1 MTADDVRHAPS
12 PFTRRRFLQG
22 TLGGMAGLATWLHG
36 WPQLTAAPTAKDG
49 ASGQMIWAVH
59 VTIAPSWF
67 DPAETPGVV
76 TPFMFMYAM
85 HDAMVKPMPGNQM
98 SPSLATQ
105 WRESDDGLAV
115 DFDLRQGLKFHNGD
129 PFTAEDVQFSFERYK
144 GTGGALL
151 KSKVKT
157 VEIVNPHQVRFH
169 LHEPWPD
176 FMTFY
181 GTLASGAGWIVP
193 KKYVEKV
200 GNDEFKNHPIG
211 LGPYRFVNHQPGVE
225 LVLEANP
232 DYWRKPPSVKRLV
245 LKSVP
250 EATTRL
256 AMLKKQEA
264 DVAYAL
270 YGPLADEVNRDP
282 SLKLEPVVIPA
293 TQWISI
299 VDQYEPKSPWADQR
313 VRLAANLA
321 INREAI
327 NEAETLGHS
336 VLTGSIIPRLF
347 DYALPLESYAYD
359 PKKAKQ
365 LLKEAGYPNGF
376 DAGECST
383 DSVYAGVIEAVVNDL
398 GAVGIRAKVRALE
411 RAAIYSLHKEKTAKN
426 LTRMGSGAFG
436 NAATRIEAFMESKGA
451 QSFLKD
457 PEIDAWYAQQAL
469 ERDRQKRE
477 AILHKIQQ
485 KVYDEARFIPIW
497 ELGFLCASGP
507 RVAVS
512 GLGLIPVFIYSGP
525 YEEVRL
531 KG

>member
-1 MTADDVRHAPS
+1 MIADEVRHVPS
-12 PFTRRRFLQG
+12 PFTRRHFLQG
-22 TLGGMAGLATWLHG
+22 TLGGMAGLATWLNG
-36 WPQLTAAPTAKDG
+36 WPRLAAAPAAKDG
-49 ASGQMIWAVH
+49 PGGQMTWAVH
-59 VTIAPSWF
+59 VTIAPTWF
-67 DPAETPGVV
+67 EPAETPGVV
-76 TPFMFMYAM
+76 TPFMLMYAI
-85 HDAMVKPMPGNQM
+85 HDAMVKPMPDNQM
-98 SPSLATQ
+98 FPSLATQ
-105 WRESDDGLAV
+105 WRESDDGLSV
-115 DFDLRQGLKFHNGD
+115 EFDLRQGVKFHNGD
-129 PFTAEDVQFSFERYK
+129 PFTAEDVQYSFDRYK
-144 GTGGALL
+144 GTGAALL

-157 VEIVNPHQVRFH
+157 VEIVNTHQVRFH

-211 LGPYRFVNHQPGVE
+211 LGPYRFVSNQPGVE

-232 DYWRKPPSVKRLV
+232 HYWRKVPSVQRLV

-270 YGPLADEVNRDP
+270 YGPLAEEVKRDP
-282 SLKLEPVVIPA
+282 SLKLEPVVIPS

-299 VDQYEPKSPWADQR
+299 VDQYEAKSPWADQR

-327 NEAETLGHS
+327 NEAETLGYS
-336 VLTGSIIPRLF
+336 VLSGSIIPRLLE
-347 DYALPLESYAYD
+347 YALPLESYAYD

-383 DSVYAGVIEAVVNDL
+383 DSVYAGVIEGVVNDW
-398 GAVGIRAKVRALE
+398 GAVGIRTRVRSLE
-411 RAAIYSLHKEKTAKN
+411 RAAIYTLHREKTAKN
-426 LTRMGSGAFG
+426 LTRQGSGAFG

-457 PEIDAWYAQQAL
+457 PEIDTWYAQQAI
-469 ERDRQKRE
+469 ERDRSKRE

-485 KVYDEARFIPIW
+485 KVYDEVRFIPLW

-531 KG
+531 KA